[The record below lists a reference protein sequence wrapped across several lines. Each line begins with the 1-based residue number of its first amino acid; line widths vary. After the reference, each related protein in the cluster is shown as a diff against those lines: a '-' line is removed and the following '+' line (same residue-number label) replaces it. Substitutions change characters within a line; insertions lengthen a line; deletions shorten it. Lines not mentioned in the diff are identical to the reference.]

1 MLVNSAKLAVIVD
14 LLTPTIVKQLRSN
27 LGHTGYYRKFIRG
40 YTMITTPME
49 KLLKKDEKFEWNDE
63 CQGSLDNLKQ
73 KVVATPTLVSRLDE
87 GVPHSCRC
95 FISRIG
101 GSIGSARG
109 RRNRPVDFVYKSK
122 AIYHIEKLHNEREGR
137 IGDGVCIT
145 IFMP

>member
-1 MLVNSAKLAVIVD
+1 MATLVY
-14 LLTPTIVKQLRSN
+14 
-27 LGHTGYYRKFIRG
+27 TGYYQNFIIG
-40 YTMITTPME
+40 YAKIIVLME
-49 KLLKKDEKFEWNDE
+49 RLLKKDVKFEWNDE
-63 CQGSLDNLKQ
+63 CQRSLDNLKQ

-109 RRNRPVDFVYKSK
+109 RRNRPVDFVYKSE

-145 IFMP
+145 KILPLSIRRPFPNVYGSLNIEIPG